1 MELKLDNL
9 LQDIMF
15 KLTPEAIAIQNK
27 MEQIALILMKHENK
41 NFCLAKISPLQWK
54 RLTYRVGEFERSFI
68 VVPSHAFLRL
78 ILDREYLK
86 IVDGHS
92 ELFGTGNDWNV
103 IRALKDYDK
112 NRLVREYSDREF
124 LDYIQGETM
133 AYVFKVYGGE
143 KISNRILRLDLCRGI
158 DERNT
163 FRGGI
168 FHVFKH
174 FTPQGYDTISSRP
187 KEWETE
193 TFSEIFRH
201 IILNFFSDDFEKESD
216 KCYIAKSLLED
227 GHILRGVYYKED
239 NIPVAFI
246 KSIRIDGK

>member
-1 MELKLDNL
+1 
-9 LQDIMF
+9 MF
-15 KLTPEAIAIQNK
+15 KLTSEAIAIQNK
-27 MEQIALILMKHENK
+27 IEQIALILMKHENK
-41 NFCLAKISPLQWK
+41 NFCLAKISPFQWNK
-54 RLTYRVGEFERSFI
+54 LTYRVGESEKSFV
-68 VVPSHAFLRL
+68 VVPSPAFLRL
-78 ILDREYLK
+78 IINREYIK
-86 IVDGHS
+86 IVDEHP

-103 IRALKDYDK
+103 IRAIKYYDK
-112 NRLVREYSDREF
+112 DRLVREYSDREF
-124 LDYIQGETM
+124 LDYIQAETM
-133 AYVFKVYGGE
+133 AYVFMVYDSGE
-143 KISNRILRLDLCRGI
+143 ISDRILRLDLCRGI

-174 FTPQGYDTISSRP
+174 FTPQGYNTISSSL

-216 KCYIAKSLLED
+216 KSYIAKSMFGD

-239 NIPVAFI
+239 DIPVAFI
-246 KSIRIDGK
+246 KSIRIDGNKTETSISLQVK